1 MVQWVHLRADL
12 VNPPVRSAWCRSL
25 RTDTYDVVL
34 RSITWPRAGAAQGG
48 AVWLLVTRT
57 DVVEQKGDT
66 AEGTGSLPRSRL
78 SEGAPNILF
87 VSMTD
92 IYDFHEKLQRDAQ
105 FLCSHERMDT
115 ELVDRLVLQLNRIYP
130 QILSDREAR
139 RFRNLSVP
147 TEVRLPELL
156 MHLYMKGEEA
166 CHEFYRG
173 LHIHAEDVY
182 TSLPTRVTQ
191 RDIADPKW
199 TLSVTSSPERFVLN
213 DRGPMFFL
221 SCFSFLVG
229 VALLYYYG
237 EGETLSSTGPFL
249 HCSAAALGKG
259 AKDVLISYAEV

>member
-1 MVQWVHLRADL
+1 MPPIIPSQQLQRVCCRVKCIDL
-12 VNPPVRSAWCRSL
+12 
-25 RTDTYDVVL
+25 T
-34 RSITWPRAGAAQGG
+34 
-48 AVWLLVTRT
+48 LL
-57 DVVEQKGDT
+57 
-66 AEGTGSLPRSRL
+66 L
-78 SEGAPNILF
+78 
-87 VSMTD
+87 
-92 IYDFHEKLQRDAQ
+92 KLQRDAQ

-191 RDIADPKW
+191 R
-199 TLSVTSSPERFVLN
+199 
-213 DRGPMFFL
+213 GPMFFL

>member
-1 MVQWVHLRADL
+1 
-12 VNPPVRSAWCRSL
+12 
-25 RTDTYDVVL
+25 
-34 RSITWPRAGAAQGG
+34 
-48 AVWLLVTRT
+48 
-57 DVVEQKGDT
+57 
-66 AEGTGSLPRSRL
+66 
-78 SEGAPNILF
+78 
-87 VSMTD
+87 MTD
-92 IYDFHEKLQRDAQ
+92 IYDCHEKLQRDAQ
-105 FLCSHERMDT
+105 FLCSHQRMDT

-130 QILSDREAR
+130 QILSDKEAH

-156 MHLYMKGEEA
+156 THLYLKGEEA

-182 TSLPTRVTQ
+182 TSLPTRVRQ

-199 TLSVTSSPERFVLN
+199 TVNVTSSPERFVLN

-221 SCFSFLVG
+221 SCFSFLFG

-237 EGETLSSTGPFL
+237 EDDTLRSTGPFL
-249 HCSAAALGKG
+249 HCSATALGKG

>member
-1 MVQWVHLRADL
+1 
-12 VNPPVRSAWCRSL
+12 
-25 RTDTYDVVL
+25 
-34 RSITWPRAGAAQGG
+34 
-48 AVWLLVTRT
+48 
-57 DVVEQKGDT
+57 
-66 AEGTGSLPRSRL
+66 
-78 SEGAPNILF
+78 
-87 VSMTD
+87 
-92 IYDFHEKLQRDAQ
+92 
-105 FLCSHERMDT
+105 MDT

-130 QILSDREAR
+130 QILSDKEAR

-147 TEVRLPELL
+147 TKVRLPELL

-199 TLSVTSSPERFVLN
+199 TLNVTSSAERFVLN

-221 SCFSFLVG
+221 SCFSFLGG

-237 EGETLSSTGPFL
+237 EGKTLSSTGPFL

-259 AKDVLISYAEV
+259 TKDVLISYAEV